1 MTPWL
6 FVVKTGLEKT
16 MHYEGKI
23 YRPWME
29 SESVLIQT
37 TIGCTINTCTFC
49 SMFRD
54 KRFKVRDLDDIFKDI
69 EEARKLYPFV
79 ESIFLIDGDVMAI
92 RSEML
97 IKILNKITDTF
108 PEIKNIALYAGYN
121 NIRRKTVKDLKAMK
135 AAGLTMVYA
144 GLESGD
150 AQVLK
155 QINKGMTPEH
165 VIEGAAMVKEA
176 GIRLLASFIFGLGGK
191 NRSKEH
197 IVATTN
203 ILNVT
208 QPEEIAPMGLAI
220 QPGTELEQDVAS
232 GKFVRAT
239 PLLVLEE
246 EKYLLENLAIDA
258 YYWGDHGNNIATMR
272 GWLPKNQERFK
283 QHIDDNIKHN
293 PITQE
298 NVIQTFAW

>member
-1 MTPWL
+1 
-6 FVVKTGLEKT
+6 

-29 SESVLIQT
+29 AESVLIQT

-54 KRFKVRDLDDIFKDI
+54 KKFRVRDLDDIFADI
-69 EEARKLYPFV
+69 EEARKIHSSV

-92 RSEML
+92 RADML
-97 IKILNKITDTF
+97 VKILNKITTTF

-121 NIRRKTVKDLKAMK
+121 NIRRKTVEQLKAMK
-135 AAGLTMVYA
+135 EAGLSIVYT

-150 AQVLK
+150 AEVLK

-165 VIEGAAMVKEA
+165 VIKGAAMLKES
-176 GIRLLASFIFGLGGK
+176 GIRMLASFIFGLGGK
-191 NRSKEH
+191 ARSKEH
-197 IVATTN
+197 IIATTKIIN
-203 ILNVT
+203 MT
-208 QPEEIAPMGLAI
+208 KPEEIAPMGLAI
-220 QPGTELEQDVAS
+220 QPGTELEKDVAS

-239 PLLVLEE
+239 PLQILEE
-246 EKYLLENLAIDA
+246 EQYLLEHLDIEA
-258 YYWGDHGNNIATMR
+258 YYWGDHGNNIASMR
-272 GWLPKNQERFK
+272 GWLPKNQQRFK
-283 QHIDDNIKHN
+283 EHVVDNIANN

-298 NVIQTFAW
+298 NVIQTFSW

>member
-1 MTPWL
+1 
-6 FVVKTGLEKT
+6 

-29 SESVLIQT
+29 AESVLIQT

-54 KRFKVRDLDDIFKDI
+54 KKFRVRDIEDIFKDI

-92 RSEML
+92 RADML
-97 IKILNKITDTF
+97 IEILNKITATF

-121 NIRRKTVKDLKAMK
+121 NIRRKTVKDLIAMRE
-135 AAGLTMVYA
+135 AGLSIVYT

-150 AQVLK
+150 AEVLK
-155 QINKGMTPEH
+155 QINKGMTPDH
-165 VIEGAAMVKEA
+165 VIKGAAMLKES
-176 GIRLLASFIFGLGGK
+176 GIRMLASFIFGLGGK
-191 NRSKEH
+191 ERSKEH
-197 IVATTN
+197 IVATTK
-203 ILNVT
+203 ILNIT

-220 QPGTELEQDVAS
+220 QPGTELEDDVAS

-239 PLLVLEE
+239 PLQILEE
-246 EKYLLENLAIDA
+246 EKYLLENLDFNT
-258 YYWGDHGNNIATMR
+258 YYWGDHGNNIASMR
-272 GWLPKNQERFK
+272 GWLPKNQEQFK
-283 QHIDDNIKHN
+283 QHIVDNISNN

-298 NVIQTFAW
+298 NVIKTFAW